1 MKPENLKELFKS
13 IVCAGKVEDW
23 NNGREYSLDS
33 YNEDGKGVIR
43 LYDDYMHTAYDITL
57 EHLQNAKLQDNR
69 VTTKAY
75 IYNTIN
81 IVTLCISLYTMHP
94 VRVEDLKD

>member
-23 NNGREYSLDS
+23 NNSREYSLDS

-43 LYDDYMHTAYDITL
+43 LYDDDSHTAYDITL
-57 EHLQNAKLQDNR
+57 EHLQNAELQDNR

-75 IYNTIN
+75 IYNTTN
-81 IVTLCISLYTMHP
+81 IVTLSFLLYKLQP
-94 VRVEDLKD
+94 VWVEDFKN